1 VLVVDDERNMR
12 RSLQTMLADEG
23 YEVRAAE
30 SAEEALGLLAQGP
43 FFMVITDARLGGMSG
58 YEFLSKARVRW
69 PDLPILMITAYATP
83 KLAVEAIRSGA
94 IDYLPKPFAPEE
106 LLHAVARCAERY
118 RLLQENAGLR
128 ARATQTWGLEQIVGD
143 CQKMREAGIMQ
154 IVAVT
159 DPLQVGFRS
168 QAMVGI
174 RADGD
179 AREVADRLAA
189 VDDIDYVVMVA
200 GEYDILV
207 ELVCEDEDRLLDLL
221 NGVIRQIPGVRETE
235 MFMYLKLKKQTYT
248 WGTR

>member
-1 VLVVDDERNMR
+1 MTGPVSTASV
-12 RSLQTMLADEG
+12 A
-23 YEVRAAE
+23 
-30 SAEEALGLLAQGP
+30 GLLDDVNKAIVEQLQQDGRRTYGS
-43 FFMVITDARLGGMSG
+43 IADAVG
-58 YEFLSKARVRW
+58 LSEAAVRQRV
-69 PDLPILMITAYATP
+69 
-83 KLAVEAIRSGA
+83 
-94 IDYLPKPFAPEE
+94 
-106 LLHAVARCAERY
+106 
-118 RLLQENAGLR
+118 
-128 ARATQTWGLEQIVGD
+128 
-143 CQKMREAGIMQ
+143 QKMREAGIMQ

-179 AREVADRLAA
+179 ARDVADALAA

-207 ELVCEDEDRLLDLL
+207 ELVCEDEDRLLELL
-221 NGVIRQIPGVRETE
+221 NGVIRRIPGVRETE

>member
-1 VLVVDDERNMR
+1 MTGPVSTASV
-12 RSLQTMLADEG
+12 A
-23 YEVRAAE
+23 
-30 SAEEALGLLAQGP
+30 GLLDDVNKANVEQLQQDGRRTYGS
-43 FFMVITDARLGGMSG
+43 IADAVG
-58 YEFLSKARVRW
+58 LSEAAVRQRV
-69 PDLPILMITAYATP
+69 
-83 KLAVEAIRSGA
+83 
-94 IDYLPKPFAPEE
+94 
-106 LLHAVARCAERY
+106 
-118 RLLQENAGLR
+118 
-128 ARATQTWGLEQIVGD
+128 
-143 CQKMREAGIMQ
+143 QKMREAGIMQ

-179 AREVADRLAA
+179 ARDVADALAA

-207 ELVCEDEDRLLDLL
+207 ELVCEDEDRLLELL
-221 NGVIRQIPGVRETE
+221 NGVIRRIPGVRETE

>member
-1 VLVVDDERNMR
+1 VTGTATTNSV
-12 RSLQTMLADEG
+12 S
-23 YEVRAAE
+23 
-30 SAEEALGLLAQGP
+30 GLLDEVNKAIVEQLQQDGRRTYGSIAEA
-43 FFMVITDARLGGMSG
+43 VG
-58 YEFLSKARVRW
+58 LSEAAVRQRV
-69 PDLPILMITAYATP
+69 
-83 KLAVEAIRSGA
+83 
-94 IDYLPKPFAPEE
+94 
-106 LLHAVARCAERY
+106 
-118 RLLQENAGLR
+118 
-128 ARATQTWGLEQIVGD
+128 
-143 CQKMREAGIMQ
+143 QKMRDAGIMQ

-159 DPLQVGFRS
+159 DPLQIGFRS

-179 AREVADRLAA
+179 ARDVADALAE

-207 ELVCEDEDRLLDLL
+207 ELVCEDEDRMLELL

>member
-1 VLVVDDERNMR
+1 VTGPASTASV
-12 RSLQTMLADEG
+12 S
-23 YEVRAAE
+23 
-30 SAEEALGLLAQGP
+30 GLLDDVNKAIVEQLQQDGRRTYGSIAEA
-43 FFMVITDARLGGMSG
+43 VG
-58 YEFLSKARVRW
+58 LSEAAVRQRV
-69 PDLPILMITAYATP
+69 
-83 KLAVEAIRSGA
+83 
-94 IDYLPKPFAPEE
+94 
-106 LLHAVARCAERY
+106 
-118 RLLQENAGLR
+118 
-128 ARATQTWGLEQIVGD
+128 
-143 CQKMREAGIMQ
+143 QKMRDAGIMQ

-179 AREVADRLAA
+179 AREVADALAA

-207 ELVCEDEDRLLDLL
+207 ELVCADEDQLLELL
-221 NGVIRQIPGVRETE
+221 NGVIRRIPGVRETE